1 MVNGYVMGLNIN
13 TYKLPNLIQ
22 NLIDHLLSNSV
33 VPTSIVVSGI
43 LFTSYQLFWVK
54 QLSVGA
60 SPNLICNIK
69 NVFCLMIASAGIE
82 TFRF

>member
-43 LFTSYQLFWVK
+43 FFASYQLFWVK
-54 QLSVGA
+54 QLFVSA
-60 SPNLICNIK
+60 SPNLICNI
-69 NVFCLMIASAGIE
+69 
-82 TFRF
+82 

>member
-22 NLIDHLLSNSV
+22 HLIDHLLSNSV

-43 LFTSYQLFWVK
+43 FFAGYQLFWVK
-54 QLSVGA
+54 QLSVSA

-69 NVFCLMIASAGIE
+69 NVFFLMIASPGIE

>member
-1 MVNGYVMGLNIN
+1 MVNGYVMALNIN

-33 VPTSIVVSGI
+33 VSTSIVVSSIFFAG
-43 LFTSYQLFWVK
+43 YQLLWVK
-54 QLSVGA
+54 QLSVSA

-69 NVFCLMIASAGIE
+69 NVSAL
-82 TFRF
+82 

>member
-1 MVNGYVMGLNIN
+1 MVNEYVMALNIN

-43 LFTSYQLFWVK
+43 FFASYQLFWVK
-54 QLSVGA
+54 QLSVSA

-69 NVFCLMIASAGIE
+69 NFFLPYDRLS
-82 TFRF
+82 RNRDL

>member
-1 MVNGYVMGLNIN
+1 MVNGYVMALNIN

-43 LFTSYQLFWVK
+43 LFASYQLFWVK
-54 QLSVGA
+54 
-60 SPNLICNIK
+60 
-69 NVFCLMIASAGIE
+69 
-82 TFRF
+82 